1 MLDAGKSECGCLLQ
15 LPAILGLY
23 QARNHVSC
31 ILYTKKKQSLCFTP
45 SIASRKNIIL
55 VCIQKYLTSI
65 FSACNF
71 TLFTL
76 ATETPTTYLNSSR
89 EKEKFGS
96 QRMLILSRAIQVG
109 HKKKNPKQT
118 QAGKQIP
125 TAKP

>member
-1 MLDAGKSECGCLLQ
+1 MRVSQSVGVYSSFRPYSGFIRPETT
-15 LPAILGLY
+15 Y
-23 QARNHVSC
+23 HVSY
-31 ILYTKKKQSLCFTP
+31 IQKKKKQSLCFTP